1 MDPSQGSFCDC
12 ESDNSKSHNC
22 VAIGW
27 SLTGSIN
34 SPRSANLAMLYS
46 SDGVTGPQ
54 QRAPNGPQ
62 LPSIAAVASGEGIPS
77 ISQPQNYRQPYQS
90 SPPVPSNVDARRM
103 SEADLLLNLHS
114 PYPTPSPRIQ
124 NNLAA
129 TVTSPNIDF
138 VQSNTLNDPFSQFQ
152 AGTGGGMPY
161 SGMMIE
167 SQDIDMSMLADD
179 MMWLEYLP
187 QDFTSGFGGAG
198 P

>member
-1 MDPSQGSFCDC
+1 MDPSQGLSTNRKHINGMSDDC
-12 ESDNSKSHNC
+12 A
-22 VAIGW
+22 AIGW
-27 SLTGSIN
+27 SLTGTMN

-46 SDGVTGPQ
+46 SDGVNGQQ

-62 LPSIAAVASGEGIPS
+62 LPSITAVTAGEGMPS
-77 ISQPQNYRQPYQS
+77 ISQPQNYRQPSFQTA
-90 SPPVPSNVDARRM
+90 PVHSNVDARRM

-114 PYPTPSPRIQ
+114 PYPTPPPRMPT
-124 NNLAA
+124 NLATA
-129 TVTSPNIDF
+129 TSPNIDF
-138 VQSNTLNDPFSQFQ
+138 VQSNSLNDLFSQFQ
-152 AGTGGGMPY
+152 TGAGGGMPY